1 MRVLTRVVNRIQP
14 VVVVNFSST
23 VATFASSKLCCF
35 YVLVWLLPCPSP
47 FSESVSEWGHEFRP
61 EYRRLGAALR
71 GACPTVPIVALTAT
85 ATTKVR
91 VGGCTEPAQDVQD
104 WLNLLYS
111 FFLKYKYMY
120 TYI

>member
-1 MRVLTRVVNRIQP
+1 MYW
-14 VVVVNFSST
+14 FG
-23 VATFASSKLCCF
+23 C
-35 YVLVWLLPCPSP
+35 LPCPSP

-91 VGGCTEPAQDVQD
+91 VGGCTEPALDVEV
-104 WLNLLYS
+104 WLNLLYL
-111 FFLKYKYMY
+111 FCLFTNIYIYRLGARLGFLALTPHIFAAPMQAVSWVNFSLR
-120 TYI
+120 